1 MYLHSYTFLFHFIK
15 VCSLGT
21 ITFASYWVEFVSWQA
36 FLLGTNTL
44 TGIIIKLSRWD
55 TQFRYTASTFSSW
68 YRIQWMFVR
77 IIGVHII
84 TLFVISIM
92 IVAIIVSV
100 AFLSLKRLLKYFNV
114 DMFYHQIPVFVII
127 IIIIIIIIIVWCT
140 RCLLVIIV
148 WLIRFLP
155 KAVTEFIIW
164 VFVGTRM
171 FVNAFSVTSNV
182 FALSAFTCQISFVG
196 YLTIANSHPS
206 TIEQNN
212 NNNECISLLKY
223 NYYNYF
229 IKYCLTCI
237 HSDGI
242 LIHKHF
248 S

>member
-44 TGIIIKLSRWD
+44 TGIVIKLSRWD

-127 IIIIIIIIIVWCT
+127 IRCLIIVWCVA
-140 RCLLVIIV
+140 RCLLVIV
-148 WLIRFLP
+148 CLIRFLP
-155 KAVTEFIIW
+155 NAVTVFIIW
-164 VFVGTRM
+164 VFIGTRM

-196 YLTIANSHPS
+196 YLTIAKSDPS
-206 TIEQNN
+206 TIEQ

-223 NYYNYF
+223 NYYNY
-229 IKYCLTCI
+229 
-237 HSDGI
+237 
-242 LIHKHF
+242 
-248 S
+248 